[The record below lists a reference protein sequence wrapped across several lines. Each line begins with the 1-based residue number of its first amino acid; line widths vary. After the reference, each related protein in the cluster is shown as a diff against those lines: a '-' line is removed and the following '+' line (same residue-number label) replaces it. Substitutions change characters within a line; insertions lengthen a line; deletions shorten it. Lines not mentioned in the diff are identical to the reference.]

1 MKKMVAI
8 LLSMLLLA
16 SLLAGCGGSQEE
28 QAVKK
33 DVQAEETK
41 APEASEEKET
51 TAAKEEAPAKE
62 GGYKIGLCFSEMTN
76 ALFADI
82 QRILEEK
89 AQGEGNQL
97 IVRDAHSDA
106 NSLVQAIEDFIS
118 ADCQMIIIQN
128 FAGDAATSALQKAR
142 DAGICI
148 CSWDYALEEA
158 HFSIINDETEL
169 GKTIGRT
176 AGQWITDNLD
186 GKAEVAICNYPVL
199 SFLVVREE
207 GIVEGLKETAPD
219 AKIVNRQS
227 AGYANEGFT
236 AGENFLQKNPNV
248 QVVVGI
254 NDGGIMGVYEAFKAA
269 GKSKDDHIGLFGC
282 DASADALAAIQEDD
296 MYVATITTKAK
307 TKIVEMYDAGL
318 KAVMEGK
325 LPEENQIIY
334 FDKLAIY
341 KDNID
346 EA

>member
-8 LLSMLLLA
+8 LLSMTMLA
-16 SLLAGCGGSQEE
+16 SMLTGCGGGSKEDQTA
-28 QAVKK
+28 QTDTK
-33 DVQAEETK
+33 AEET
-41 APEASEEKET
+41 EAADDTQTE
-51 TAAKEEAPAKE
+51 ADKEETPAKE
-62 GGYKIGLCFSEMTN
+62 GGYKIGLCLSEMTN

-82 QRILEEK
+82 QRILEDK
-89 AQGEGNQL
+89 AQSEGNQL

-106 NSLVQAIEDFIS
+106 NNLVQAIEDFIS

-142 DAGICI
+142 EAGICI

-158 HFSIINDETEL
+158 HFSIINDEIEL

-176 AGQWITDNLD
+176 AGQWIADNLD

-199 SFLVVREE
+199 SFLVEREE
-207 GIVEGLKETAPD
+207 GIVEGLKETAPE
-219 AKIVNRQS
+219 AEIVNRQS

-269 GKSKDDHIGLFGC
+269 GKSKADNIGLFGC
-282 DASADALAAIQEDD
+282 DASADALAAIGDD
-296 MYVATITTKAK
+296 DIYVATITTKAK
-307 TKIVEMYDAGL
+307 TKIVDMYEAGL
-318 KAVMEGK
+318 NAVMEGK

>member
-1 MKKMVAI
+1 MKKRMT
-8 LLSMLLLA
+8 LA
-16 SLLAGCGGSQEE
+16 LVFMWLVVCLAGSVP
-28 QAVKK
+28 A
-33 DVQAEETK
+33 A
-41 APEASEEKET
+41 ASEAEQ
-51 TAAKEEAPAKE
+51 E
-62 GGYKIGLCFSEMTN
+62 GGYKIGLCLSEMTN

-82 QRILEEK
+82 QKILDEK
-89 AQGEGNQL
+89 AKSEGNEL

-106 NSLVQAIEDFIS
+106 NNLIQAIEDFIS
-118 ADCQMIIIQN
+118 AGCDMIIIQN
-128 FAGDAATSALQKAR
+128 FAGDAATNVLQQAR

-169 GKTIGRT
+169 GKTIGRA
-176 AGQWITDNLD
+176 AGEWITENLD
-186 GKAEVAICNYPVL
+186 GKAEVAICNYPAL

-207 GIVEGLKETAPD
+207 GIVEGLKEAAPE
-219 AKIVNRQS
+219 AEIVNRLS

-236 AGENFLQKNPNV
+236 AGENFLQKNPDV

-269 GKSKDDHIGLFGC
+269 GKSKDDGIALFGC
-282 DASADALAAIQEDD
+282 DASEDALNAIQEDG
-296 MYVATITTKAK
+296 MYVGTVTTKAK
-307 TKIVEMYDAGL
+307 TKIVEMYEAGL
-318 KAVMEGK
+318 EAVESGT

-334 FDKLAIY
+334 FDKIVIT